1 MKDEEL
7 NRLLSEVEQEIKEH
21 PIRAK
26 LKMYTW
32 ILYCYMF
39 NNNLKVNTMKKLKV
53 FFAKVKLFI
62 AQLLAKTD
70 ELVERIA
77 PIAINVVEQIKIIN
91 ESSTGDIIELIIS
104 KAIKG
109 KADDLAIKAI
119 REQLRKRLPEVL
131 EIMRLSM
138 NIAKVDDKNL
148 QVKMILDAI
157 NMSPDAVKNAHYH
170 TFCSLVLEKISDGK
184 LTWSESVL
192 LAEYYYNKIYIKP
205 NEQQSNN

>member
-1 MKDEEL
+1 MKT
-7 NRLLSEVEQEIKEH
+7 
-21 PIRAK
+21 
-26 LKMYTW
+26 LKQ
-32 ILYCYMF
+32 LF
-39 NNNLKVNTMKKLKV
+39 LKI
-53 FFAKVKLFI
+53 KLFI
-62 AQLLAKTD
+62 IQIWDKSD
-70 ELVERIA
+70 EFVERIG
-77 PIAINVVEQIKIIN
+77 PIAVNVVEQIKQVN
-91 ESSTGDIIELIIS
+91 ESTAGDVIELIIS

-192 LAEYYYNKIYIKP
+192 LAEYYYYNIYIKP
-205 NEQQSNN
+205 TE

>member
-1 MKDEEL
+1 MKDEVL
-7 NRLLSEVEQEIKEH
+7 NRLLSEVEQETKEH
-21 PIRAK
+21 PILAK

-32 ILYCYMF
+32 ILYCYIF
-39 NNNLKVNTMKKLKV
+39 NNKLKLNKMKKLKV
-53 FFAKVKLFI
+53 FFAKVELFI
-62 AQLLAKTD
+62 AQMWAKAD

-77 PIAINVVEQIKIIN
+77 PVAINVVEQIKNIN

-109 KADDLAIKAI
+109 NADDLAIKAI

-138 NIAKVDDKNL
+138 NIAKVDDANL

-157 NMSPDAVKNAHYH
+157 NMSPDAIKNAHYH
-170 TFCSLVLEKISDGK
+170 TFCSMLLEKISDGK
-184 LTWSESVL
+184 LTWGESVII
-192 LAEYYYNKIYIKP
+192 AQYYYDNIYKP
-205 NEQQSNN
+205 KNEQ

>member
-7 NRLLSEVEQEIKEH
+7 NLLLSEVEQETKEH

-32 ILYCYMF
+32 ILCCYIF
-39 NNNLKVNTMKKLKV
+39 NNKLKLNKMKKLNALFLKI
-53 FFAKVKLFI
+53 KLFI
-62 AQLLAKTD
+62 VQLYSKAD
-70 ELVERIA
+70 ELIERIA
-77 PIAINVVEQIKIIN
+77 PVAINVVEQIKQVN
-91 ESSTGDIIELIIS
+91 DSTAGDIIELIIS

-109 KADDLAIKAI
+109 DADDLII
-119 REQLRKRLPEVL
+119 RNLRAKLREKLPEVL

-170 TFCSLVLEKISDGK
+170 TFCSMLLEKISDGK
-184 LTWSESVL
+184 LTWGESVI
-192 LAEYYYNKIYIKP
+192 LAQYYYDNLYKK
-205 NEQQSNN
+205 NEQ

>member
-1 MKDEEL
+1 MKQ
-7 NRLLSEVEQEIKEH
+7 S
-21 PIRAK
+21 
-26 LKMYTW
+26 LK
-32 ILYCYMF
+32 I
-39 NNNLKVNTMKKLKV
+39 
-53 FFAKVKLFI
+53 FFAKIKLFI
-62 AQLLAKTD
+62 IQIWDKAD

-77 PIAINVVEQIKIIN
+77 PIAINVVEQIKQVN
-91 ESSTGDIIELIIS
+91 ESTAGDVIELIIS

-109 KADDLAIKAI
+109 NADDLII
-119 REQLRKRLPEVL
+119 RQVREQLRKRLPEVL

-184 LTWSESVL
+184 LTWGESVII
-192 LAEYYYNKIYIKP
+192 AQYYYDKIYKG
-205 NEQQSNN
+205 EQ

>member
-1 MKDEEL
+1 
-7 NRLLSEVEQEIKEH
+7 
-21 PIRAK
+21 
-26 LKMYTW
+26 
-32 ILYCYMF
+32 
-39 NNNLKVNTMKKLKV
+39 MKKLKV
-53 FFAKVKLFI
+53 FFAKVELFI
-62 AQLLAKTD
+62 AQMWAKTD

-77 PIAINVVEQIKIIN
+77 PIAINIVEQIKTIN

-109 KADDLAIKAI
+109 NADDLVIKAI

-138 NIAKVDDKNL
+138 NIAKVDDMNL

-157 NMSPDAVKNAHYH
+157 NMSPDAVKNAYYH

-184 LTWSESVL
+184 LTWGESVII
-192 LAEYYYNKIYIKP
+192 AQYYYDNIYR
-205 NEQQSNN
+205 NNGIDK

>member
-1 MKDEEL
+1 MKT
-7 NRLLSEVEQEIKEH
+7 
-21 PIRAK
+21 
-26 LKMYTW
+26 LKQH
-32 ILYCYMF
+32 F
-39 NNNLKVNTMKKLKV
+39 LKI
-53 FFAKVKLFI
+53 KLFI
-62 AQLLAKTD
+62 IQIWDKAD

-77 PIAINVVEQIKIIN
+77 PIAINVVEQIKQVN
-91 ESSTGDIIELIIS
+91 KTTAGDVIELIIS

-109 KADDLAIKAI
+109 NADDLII
-119 REQLRKRLPEVL
+119 RQVREQLRKQLPEVL

>member
-1 MKDEEL
+1 
-7 NRLLSEVEQEIKEH
+7 
-21 PIRAK
+21 
-26 LKMYTW
+26 
-32 ILYCYMF
+32 
-39 NNNLKVNTMKKLKV
+39 MKKIKSLFLKI
-53 FFAKVKLFI
+53 KLFI
-62 AQLLAKTD
+62 IQIWDKAD

-77 PIAINVVEQIKIIN
+77 PIAINVVEQIKTIN

-148 QVKMILDAI
+148 QVKMIIDAI
-157 NMSPDAVKNAHYH
+157 NFSPDEIKNQRYH
-170 TFCSLVLEKISDGK
+170 DFCAFVLVKISDGK
-184 LTWSESVL
+184 LTWGESVKI
-192 LAEYYYNKIYIKP
+192 AEEYYEKFKK
-205 NEQQSNN
+205 NEQ